1 MKNTSPIQSTRNISS
16 SKDPGTNPVAQR
28 PSEDASKKSAEVVL
42 FFDYRVKIGDK
53 IYSLESGEILNS
65 PLKPFLRL
73 STKRFSEARFLIRD
87 PDSSE
92 YTKISENDEVSVEL
106 RYGSGIAISKF
117 IGKIKEKG
125 RLEPSATIIHAIDN
139 LSALNRSSGSGVT
152 DSSQPLDPQAA
163 KTGTTG
169 VAVGVITV
177 GQLVGLKRKN
187 GDRTA
192 EKTIYQDSIP
202 LLAHPSLPFGTQV
215 HVENTKTKKKIK
227 ARIGDRS
234 LSGKGFEASA
244 QLLKDLGFIISGDN
258 QCRFEVLSP
267 ETPQTP
273 KVEKASDSLGIS
285 EVQRL
290 SVGEGSKLKYS
301 KQTPYS
307 SDRSGIAYLQS
318 TPGRA
323 LAIDAANRGDSIVGS
338 GNTIVEVSALQ
349 ANQKSSGLVLD
360 YLNGRDKFKSDPIFM
375 KRTALQV
382 TSGVGTISVQGWN
395 VTTKQEVSATVVS
408 PGTPSTGVETK
419 QFATPIG
426 KLDIKAPIYP
436 GSLYTWGDATK
447 EGLRIPP
454 TKLILNNI
462 ITIAQI
468 VDKYTAEGN
477 KGKWT
482 ITSWYRDPESNRRGG
497 GKSQSA
503 HLEGLAIDAV
513 FPNYMELH
521 KKLFASWPGGLAYK
535 SGPQGFFHIDARY
548 SPAKRR
554 WSY

>member
-1 MKNTSPIQSTRNISS
+1 LSN
-16 SKDPGTNPVAQR
+16 KDTGGKIAAPKA
-28 PSEDASKKSAEVVL
+28 SEDASKRSTEVVL
-42 FFDYRVKIGDK
+42 FYDYRVKIGDK

-65 PLKPFLRL
+65 PSKPFLRL

-87 PDSSE
+87 PEALE
-92 YTKISENDEVSVEL
+92 YTRISESDEVSVEL
-106 RYGSGIAISKF
+106 RCGSGIAISKF

-139 LSALNRSSGSGVT
+139 LSALNRSSGSGLT
-152 DSSQPLDPQAA
+152 DSSEPLSGQGA
-163 KTGTTG
+163 KPDAPGGIPSSTT
-169 VAVGVITV
+169 T
-177 GQLVGLKRKN
+177 GQLVSLKRKN

-215 HVENTKTKKKIK
+215 NVENIKTKKILK
-227 ARIGDRS
+227 ARVGDRS
-234 LSGKGFEASA
+234 LSGKGFEASS
-244 QLLKDLGFIISGDN
+244 QLLKDLGFVLPGDN
-258 QCRFEVLSP
+258 QCRFEVL
-267 ETPQTP
+267 TQGIVQTP
-273 KVEKASDSLGIS
+273 KVEKTSESKGIS
-285 EVQRL
+285 ETQRL
-290 SVGEGSKLKYS
+290 NTAEGTKLKYS

-307 SDRSGIAYLQS
+307 TDRNGLAYLQS
-318 TPGRA
+318 TPGKA
-323 LAIDAANRGDSIVGS
+323 LAVDAANRGDSIIGS
-338 GNTIVEVSALQ
+338 GNTIIEVSALQ
-349 ANQKSSGLVLD
+349 STQKSSGLILD
-360 YLNGRDKFKSDPIFM
+360 YTSGRDKFKDDPIFI
-375 KRTALQV
+375 KRTPLQV
-382 TSGVGTISVQGWN
+382 NSGTGTISVQGWN
-395 VTTKQEVSATVVS
+395 SVAKQEISATVVS
-408 PGTPSTGVETK
+408 PGNPDAGVETK

-447 EGLRIPP
+447 NGLRIPP

-468 VDKYTAEGN
+468 VDKYTVEWN

-482 ITSWYRDPESNRRGG
+482 ITSWYRDPESNRKGG
-497 GKSQSA
+497 GKTNSS

-513 FPNYMELH
+513 FPNYMDLH
-521 KKLFASWPGGLAYK
+521 KKLFSSWPGGLAYK

-554 WSY
+554 WPYPS